1 MKKMFKRIYLIILI
15 LQFIIACGFTPT
27 LKVSEENNSSPKI
40 YYEVQIGSYIAKQ
53 TLNKY
58 LKNIAEEESKY
69 TLSIDIN
76 ETESAVNIRSDGSVV
91 EYRVEASIIYQLI
104 DTKNSELIYSSQS
117 RGFSNYDVSNSE
129 YTNTLVK
136 NEALKTAI
144 NDAAQLMSIM
154 VQSKI
159 SE

>member
-1 MKKMFKRIYLIILI
+1 MFKIIYLIILI
-15 LQFIIACGFTPT
+15 SQFIIACGFTPT
-27 LKVSEENNSSPKI
+27 LKVSDENNSTPKI
-40 YYEVQIGSYIAKQ
+40 YYEIQVSSYIAKQ
-53 TLNKY
+53 TLNNY

-69 TLSIDIN
+69 TLKIDIN
-76 ETESAVNIRSDGSVV
+76 ESESAVNIRSDGSVV
-91 EYRVEASIIYQLI
+91 EYRVEASIVYQLI
-104 DTKNSELIYSSQS
+104 DTKSGKLIHSSQT

-154 VQSKI
+154 AQSKI

>member
-1 MKKMFKRIYLIILI
+1 MFKRIYLIVLI

-40 YYEVQIGSYIAKQ
+40 YFEVQADSYSAKQ
-53 TLNKY
+53 TLNNY
-58 LKNIAEEESKY
+58 LKNIDKEESKY
-69 TLSIDIN
+69 TLSIVIN

-136 NEALKTAI
+136 NEALETAI